1 MFLNTLFCIFTFSAI
16 DSTFQEKSPT
26 LRDDNYIT
34 STVHALFTFT
44 LSLMYL
50 LNKVTSK
57 IYTNLTCVSIAY
69 AVQDIHHVVKINSP
83 GRNFLVIHHVMIIIV
98 NMWVNFYEDSFVLEM
113 MAYNY
118 LTEFTTPFLNL
129 SLYLYKNKKTELKVY
144 NFDLFRTC
152 NIILIVSFLFFRIFL
167 GIYLVKVNLFYN
179 ILSYFQVLM
188 LGMNI
193 YWFKKLIK
201 KAIKFI

>member
-1 MFLNTLFCIFTFSAI
+1 
-16 DSTFQEKSPT
+16 
-26 LRDDNYIT
+26 
-34 STVHALFTFT
+34 
-44 LSLMYL
+44 
-50 LNKVTSK
+50 
-57 IYTNLTCVSIAY
+57 
-69 AVQDIHHVVKINSP
+69 
-83 GRNFLVIHHVMIIIV
+83 
-98 NMWVNFYEDSFVLEM
+98 MWVNFYEDSFVLEM

-129 SLYLYKNKKTELKVY
+129 SLYLYQNKKTELKLY
-144 NFDLFRTC
+144 NFDLFRNC